1 MTPQSR
7 KTSDKRPVGWQIWPM
22 TRPFAEPTLTHPVL
36 LPDGTPHLGTVFL
49 KPALSHPR
57 ITVGDY
63 TYASAHVPPADWA
76 AHLAPYLYDFS
87 PEALHIGKFCQFA
100 DGVQFITASAN
111 HRYDGFS
118 SYPFAIFGGGDMAG
132 RPSMP
137 GPGPDTV
144 IGHDVWI
151 GQGARIL
158 PGARIGSGVIVG
170 AGAVVSGQ
178 VPEYAIVSGNP
189 ARVLR
194 MRFDPDTIAAL
205 LEIAWWNWPIDRIL
219 DNEAAICGGDLAALR
234 RKATE

>member
-1 MTPQSR
+1 MCPR
-7 KTSDKRPVGWQIWPM
+7 R
-22 TRPFAEPTLTHPVL
+22 
-36 LPDGTPHLGTVFL
+36 LG
-49 KPALSHPR
+49 R
-57 ITVGDY
+57 
-63 TYASAHVPPADWA
+63 ASG
-76 AHLAPYLYDFS
+76 PYLYDFS
-87 PEALHIGKFCQFA
+87 PEALQIGKFCQFA

-118 SYPFAIFGGGDMAG
+118 SFPFAIFGGGDMEG

-158 PGARIGSGVIVG
+158 PGAQIGSGVIVG

-178 VPEYAIVSGNP
+178 VPDYAIVSGNP
-189 ARVLR
+189 ARVVR

-205 LEIAWWNWPIDRIL
+205 LEIAWWDWPIDRIL
-219 DNEAAICGGDLAALR
+219 DREAAICGGELAALR
-234 RKATE
+234 R